1 VSLEA
6 ASFALTAYGLG
17 AVLGRLGGG
26 AAADRFG
33 MRPTMAVC
41 TAAQAIALAPLL
53 ARPSEASLLALLA
66 LFGAGFAGAD
76 TVFVRMVPE
85 VFGIRSVAGITGI
98 IAMGWRWG
106 AALGPA
112 VAGFVHDATGSYAI
126 PFAAAPVAVIA
137 SFAIYVV
144 ATRRRTPGEIRPA
157 A

>member
-1 VSLEA
+1 
-6 ASFALTAYGLG
+6 
-17 AVLGRLGGG
+17 
-26 AAADRFG
+26 
-33 MRPTMAVC
+33 
-41 TAAQAIALAPLL
+41 
-53 ARPSEASLLALLA
+53 
-66 LFGAGFAGAD
+66 
-76 TVFVRMVPE
+76 MVPE